1 MIGARIGTII
11 SRKDKLKVDP
21 RLDWLAKL
29 PKFLKIPHSL
39 IFWANVGP
47 LFEELRYGNQYAF
60 MDLEDANTVYMCMIL
75 SVGEEARGK
84 GLGTEL
90 IKRGYEV
97 AKKVSNFFLTVASNF
112 EPPIMMNCRP
122 KCRFIITGW
131 L

>member
-1 MIGARIGTII
+1 M
-11 SRKDKLKVDP
+11 
-21 RLDWLAKL
+21 
-29 PKFLKIPHSL
+29 

-97 AKKVSNFFLTVASNF
+97 AKKVTHFYLNPFQSKKVMSYQF
-112 EPPIMMNCRP
+112 
-122 KCRFIITGW
+122 
-131 L
+131 

>member
-1 MIGARIGTII
+1 
-11 SRKDKLKVDP
+11 
-21 RLDWLAKL
+21 
-29 PKFLKIPHSL
+29 
-39 IFWANVGP
+39 
-47 LFEELRYGNQYAF
+47 

-97 AKKVSNFFLTVASNF
+97 AKKVTNIYPELKIIKNHQL
-112 EPPIMMNCRP
+112 PIVMNCRL